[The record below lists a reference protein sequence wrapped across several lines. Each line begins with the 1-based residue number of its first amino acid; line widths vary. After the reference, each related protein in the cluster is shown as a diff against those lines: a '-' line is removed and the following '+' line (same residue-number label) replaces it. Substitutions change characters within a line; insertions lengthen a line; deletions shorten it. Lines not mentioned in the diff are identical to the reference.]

1 MLNHCPAPNCP
12 GHART
17 KSPELEAI
25 IAPPQ
30 WAIGWDVFC
39 FIGQRRFARHWSV
52 PQIRAELH
60 DVYNIALSIVAICNY
75 VRRYQ
80 TMVAARQQDRQQL
93 TAVYQGIDSLVLTI
107 DGLQPEKGHET
118 LYT

>member
-39 FIGQRRFARHWSV
+39 GIGQRRFARHWAN
-52 PQIRAELH
+52 PQIQTELL
-60 DVYNIALSIVAICNY
+60 DAYGIRLSDTALTQFTH
-75 VRRYQ
+75 RYQ
-80 TMVAARQQDRQQL
+80 TMVAARQQDPEHLRRH
-93 TAVYQGIDSLVLTI
+93 YQGVAGIILTSDAI
-107 DGLQPEKGHET
+107 PPEKGHE
-118 LYT
+118 